1 MSEALTLRGV
11 LKGHSDWVTCGCGA
25 AFALMGCTADGH
37 SRCTLWHGGTLW
49 HTKRTQSA
57 APSPARQG
65 AQVQVRAQYSSS
77 RLGGVLSLDE
87 AYKERWQRLPF
98 FSVMGVAVAK
108 EY

>member
-1 MSEALTLRGV
+1 MLGRPLGSSHPLSNNSHAVPRL

-25 AFALMGCTADGH
+25 AFALPDGLH
-37 SRCTLWHGGTLW
+37 SRCTLWQKLA
-49 HTKRTQSA
+49 KRSA
-57 APSPARQG
+57 LRALSW
-65 AQVQVRAQYSSS
+65 VQVRAQYSSS